1 MSFWSTEFMNDRRND
16 WLKALVLF
24 EYRVGDAW
32 YKAKINTKR
41 IVGNTVEVIVSLP
54 RVSTGSQTITAVR
67 IIDVKGKQCGY
78 QETKVVRATNQGVLV
93 QFEFPIYEKE
103 VEQ

>member
-1 MSFWSTEFMNDRRND
+1 M
-16 WLKALVLF
+16 KALVRF
-24 EYRVGDAW
+24 EYRVGGAW
-32 YKAKINTKR
+32 YTAKINTKR
-41 IVGNTVEVIVSLP
+41 VVGNTVEIIVSLP

-67 IIDVKGKQCGY
+67 IIDVKGNQCGY

-93 QFEFPIYEKE
+93 KFEFPIYEKE

>member
-16 WLKALVLF
+16 WLKALVRF
-24 EYRVGDAW
+24 EYRVGSAW
-32 YKAKINTKR
+32 YTAKINTKR
-41 IVGNTVEVIVSLP
+41 IVGHAVEIIVSLP

-93 QFEFPIYEKE
+93 KFEFPIYEKE